1 MLQNM
6 IMSVCVGCVYI
17 VTTKC
22 RAMRQN
28 HLDESS
34 DQEMI
39 RFLYIFLFYIV
50 YHQDQQQ
57 QKRTTEKLHLRN
69 NGQK

>member
-1 MLQNM
+1 MVCEMLQNM
-6 IMSVCVGCVYI
+6 TMSVCVQCLYI

-28 HLDESS
+28 HLNEHG

-39 RFLYIFLFYIV
+39 SFI
-50 YHQDQQQ
+50 
-57 QKRTTEKLHLRN
+57 
-69 NGQK
+69 